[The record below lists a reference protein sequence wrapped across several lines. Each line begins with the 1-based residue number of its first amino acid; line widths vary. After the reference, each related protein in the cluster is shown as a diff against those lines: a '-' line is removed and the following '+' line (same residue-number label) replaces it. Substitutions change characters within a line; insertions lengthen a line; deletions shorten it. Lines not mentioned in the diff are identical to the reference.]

1 MRIKRIITMCLAFC
15 GLFALTGCQ
24 LAKEN
29 AGLANNGNRLIG
41 VFVTKEYLDLFD
53 MEGYLNDNINKL
65 ADGGENILDGNISK
79 YQGRLYAILKTRV
92 LTEKYTGNT
101 TNTKEFVFDSVD
113 GIAYFAATV
122 PATEHE
128 ENFITSGSDEGI
140 SDGHS
145 SYIYGDEEESITLEG
160 TIYGAIGRAENTF
173 YINPVFQSADGS
185 VYATAGS
192 GYMMNGVE
200 GEGAVYSTTLD
211 ETTTIT
217 EKGKTKSKS
226 FSIKI
231 SLTMMYAP
239 EKITIIQMNQDSN
252 IVLQNEYTP
261 GEVPESLTMEMDT
274 AYLIVET
281 YKRDYNG
288 NLFVT
293 RSLTDRSEEA
303 IETYYRRDDGICVK
317 EWTQV
322 NWNNSNLNK

>member
-15 GLFALTGCQ
+15 SLFALTGCQ

-29 AGLANNGNRLIG
+29 AGLSNNGDRLIG

-53 MEGYLNDNINKL
+53 MEGYLNDNISKL
-65 ADGGENILDGNISK
+65 TDGGENILDGNISK

-92 LTEKYTGNT
+92 LTEEYTGNT

-122 PATEHE
+122 PATEDE
-128 ENFITSGSDEGI
+128 DSFITSGSDEGI

-145 SYIYGDEEESITLEG
+145 SYICGDEEESITLEG
-160 TIYGAIGRAENTF
+160 TIYGSIGHAGNDF
-173 YINPVFQSADGS
+173 YINPIFQSADGS

-192 GYMMNGVE
+192 GYMMNGIQ
-200 GEGAVYSTTLD
+200 GEGAVFSRTLD

-217 EKGKTKSKS
+217 ENGKTKLRS

-231 SLTMMYAP
+231 SLSMMYAP

-252 IVLQNEYTP
+252 IVFQNEYTP

-281 YKRDYNG
+281 YKRDYDG

-293 RSLTDRSEEA
+293 RSLTDRSEET

-322 NWNNSNLNK
+322 NWNNSNLN